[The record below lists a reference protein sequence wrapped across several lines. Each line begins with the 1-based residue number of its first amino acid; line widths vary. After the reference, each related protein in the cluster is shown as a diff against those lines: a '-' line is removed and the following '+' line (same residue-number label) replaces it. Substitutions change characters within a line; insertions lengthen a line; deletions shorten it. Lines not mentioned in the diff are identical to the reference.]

1 MKNTNIKRFKDKINK
16 ETIIELIKVNN
27 GYITSKQITDLGIH
41 RMYLKILTDKKV
53 IEKVAPGIY
62 IDSSKIED
70 NYYILNI
77 ELPKIIYSHMT
88 ALYFHGLSIKA
99 PDNKYD
105 ITVPDNYFNYKIK
118 DHNMFYVN
126 SDIYNLGLTEVK
138 TPMGN
143 IVKAYD
149 MERCVCDI
157 IRSIN
162 RMDLEHVKYSVKKY
176 LQRKDKNITK
186 LTQYAEKMG
195 IKDKVINFISMI
207 YE

>member
-1 MKNTNIKRFKDKINK
+1 
-16 ETIIELIKVNN
+16 
-27 GYITSKQITDLGIH
+27 
-41 RMYLKILTDKKV
+41 
-53 IEKVAPGIY
+53 
-62 IDSSKIED
+62 
-70 NYYILNI
+70 
-77 ELPKIIYSHMT
+77 MT
-88 ALYFHGLSIKA
+88 ALYFHELSIKA

-149 MERCVCDI
+149 MERCICDI

>member
-149 MERCVCDI
+149 MERCICDI

-162 RMDLEHVKYSVKKY
+162 RMDLELVKYSIKKY

>member
-1 MKNTNIKRFKDKINK
+1 
-16 ETIIELIKVNN
+16 
-27 GYITSKQITDLGIH
+27 
-41 RMYLKILTDKKV
+41 
-53 IEKVAPGIY
+53 
-62 IDSSKIED
+62 
-70 NYYILNI
+70 
-77 ELPKIIYSHMT
+77 
-88 ALYFHGLSIKA
+88 
-99 PDNKYD
+99 
-105 ITVPDNYFNYKIK
+105 
-118 DHNMFYVN
+118 MFYVN

-149 MERCVCDI
+149 MERCICDI